1 MALLLFLFTVSV
13 PGVNH
18 GSSPTEDLSV
28 KLLLGLRDNRKIL
41 RGRLKSLCKAQMFG
55 TYSQMRPGMCWRAH
69 TRAEGS
75 LGGSA

>member
-41 RGRLKSLCKAQMFG
+41 
-55 TYSQMRPGMCWRAH
+55 
-69 TRAEGS
+69 
-75 LGGSA
+75 